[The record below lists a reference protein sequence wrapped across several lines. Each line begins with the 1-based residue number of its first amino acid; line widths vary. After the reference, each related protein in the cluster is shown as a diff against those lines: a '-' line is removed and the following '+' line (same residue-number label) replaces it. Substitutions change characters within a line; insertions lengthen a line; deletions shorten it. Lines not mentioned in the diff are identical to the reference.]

1 MATGPA
7 NANMQNSNMAM
18 TMVVVQQIVAAS
30 SIAAGRMAR
39 ATGRMARATATTATA
54 KKKTFRLEAKPK
66 NSCKAGD
73 GRNWVGVYPWMRDKK
88 DRTGQ

>member
-54 KKKTFRLEAKPK
+54 KKKHSGWRQSQKIAAKLVTAEIGLV
-66 NSCKAGD
+66 SIHG
-73 GRNWVGVYPWMRDKK
+73 
-88 DRTGQ
+88 